1 MSRDG
6 PEMGLT
12 ILRVTS
18 FGGQWHRSICFLVV
32 NGGGEDGFLLKAND
46 LWQTRNH
53 SIFLCYY
60 LVLLF
65 HVLVNL
71 NVLYLYRLICL
82 LSSLKV
88 SKRRLFSQIE
98 EGWKC

>member
-18 FGGQWHRSICFLVV
+18 FGVNGRDQYVFFVV

-53 SIFLCYY
+53 SIFLWYY

-65 HVLVNL
+65 LVLVKF
-71 NVLYLYRLICL
+71 NVKRKLELVNRLHGC
-82 LSSLKV
+82 
-88 SKRRLFSQIE
+88 
-98 EGWKC
+98 

>member
-18 FGGQWHRSICFLVV
+18 FGGQWHRSICFFFVV

-53 SIFLCYY
+53 SIFLWYY

-65 HVLVNL
+65 LVLVKF
-71 NVLYLYRLICL
+71 NV
-82 LSSLKV
+82 
-88 SKRRLFSQIE
+88 KRKLE
-98 EGWKC
+98 LVNMLHGC